1 MRDGT
6 DKQKERKMRDHV
18 ASEKNETGLLS
29 ASGVFVV
36 LLLNL
41 QEAGLRFLPSGPSPT
56 LVAFQ

>member
-1 MRDGT
+1 
-6 DKQKERKMRDHV
+6 MRDHV

-41 QEAGLRFLPSGPSPT
+41 QEAGERFLPSGPSPT